1 MIKIKNF
8 LADNWAM
15 FLFIAL
21 GAAFV
26 FAISAAADNSQKIHA
41 LCYTHGM
48 VVVDTN
54 AGKYCADPR
63 AMIQIKQ

>member
-8 LADNWAM
+8 LAQYWSV
-15 FLFIAL
+15 LFFVGL